1 MENKIRVLMID
12 DNENIINMAKEH
24 FSSHAVIDIVLD
36 SQDGEEGFK
45 LIKDRQKDY
54 DVIVMDLILPN
65 KEGLSILEDLKK
77 LKLEK
82 KIIVLTS
89 YNKDDTIRK
98 VSEYGVNYYMLKPFN
113 FTDLEKRILDIYEGV
128 TPKENLVD
136 KKIELS
142 ITKILHSLGVPSH
155 IKGYQYIRDGIYL
168 MYKEPNLVGGITKEL
183 YPEIAGKYATT
194 SSRVE
199 RAIRHA
205 IEISWNRGD
214 YDLMEEIFGHSVDYD
229 RAKPTNSEFIATV
242 ADKLR
247 LDDRLIKL

>member
-1 MENKIRVLMID
+1 MID

-128 TPKENLVD
+128 T
-136 KKIELS
+136 
-142 ITKILHSLGVPSH
+142 
-155 IKGYQYIRDGIYL
+155 
-168 MYKEPNLVGGITKEL
+168 
-183 YPEIAGKYATT
+183 KYG
-194 SSRVE
+194 R
-199 RAIRHA
+199 
-205 IEISWNRGD
+205 
-214 YDLMEEIFGHSVDYD
+214 
-229 RAKPTNSEFIATV
+229 
-242 ADKLR
+242 
-247 LDDRLIKL
+247 